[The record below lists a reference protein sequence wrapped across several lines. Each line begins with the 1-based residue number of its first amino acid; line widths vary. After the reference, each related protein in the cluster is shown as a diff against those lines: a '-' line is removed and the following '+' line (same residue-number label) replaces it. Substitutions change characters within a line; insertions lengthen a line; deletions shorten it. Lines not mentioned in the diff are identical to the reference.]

1 MTDGTYL
8 SWEEVQRL
16 MLPPNASMLI
26 PPPPPEPADVPALAA
41 GPPPKPDWLD
51 YGTSAL
57 PTSALPSKSNLT
69 ITPEEAR
76 SAAEKAEHGP
86 AIPRLLANVIAVN
99 AVLNLG
105 SAPQKKED
113 EEDNDARRRRKEDRP

>member
-1 MTDGTYL
+1 MSDGSYL

-16 MLPPNASMLI
+16 MLPPNATMLI
-26 PPPPPEPADVPALAA
+26 PPPPPEPAEVPALAA

-51 YGTSAL
+51 DAYGASAL
-57 PTSALPSKSNLT
+57 PPKNNLT

-86 AIPRLLANVIAVN
+86 AIPRLLANVITVN
-99 AVLNLG
+99 AILNLG
-105 SAPQKKED
+105 QTSPKKNDD
-113 EEDNDARRRRKEDRP
+113 EEDEARRRRSKEQP

>member
-1 MTDGTYL
+1 MSDGSYL

-16 MLPPNASMLI
+16 MLPPNATMLV
-26 PPPPPEPADVPALAA
+26 PPPPPAPVEVPALAA

-51 YGTSAL
+51 DGYAAGVL
-57 PTSALPSKSNLT
+57 PPKNDLT

-86 AIPRLLANVIAVN
+86 AVTRLLANVIAVN
-99 AVLNLG
+99 ALLNLG
-105 SAPQKKED
+105 QSPPKKDDEAED
-113 EEDNDARRRRKEDRP
+113 EERRRRKEPRT